1 MKQETGDSG
10 LFERMTRL
18 VTHNFTLKVLS
29 LALALIIYH
38 TMKPSNDWRS
48 RDVEATVTTVQN
60 ALQTTPTK

>member
-1 MKQETGDSG
+1 MKQETGDSS
-10 LFERMTRL
+10 LFKRMTRL
-18 VTHNFTLKVLS
+18 VTHNLRPKVLS
-29 LALALIIYH
+29 LALALTIHH

>member
-18 VTHNFTLKVLS
+18 VTHNFRLKVLS

-38 TMKPSNDWRS
+38 TRKPSNDWRS